1 MLIAHWEKGTYSQ
14 KNQCSEMHTLMWVL
28 LERRKRSLLLRKRF
42 HVGQGCLMG
51 EEKEGEEVGEEVEE
65 MLSGS

>member
-1 MLIAHWEKGTYSQ
+1 
-14 KNQCSEMHTLMWVL
+14 MHTLMWVL
-28 LERRKRSLLLRKRF
+28 LERRKQSLLLRKRF
-42 HVGQGCLMG
+42 HVGQGCLTG